1 MGGLPLTSLSLHF
14 LRDMTQDPNT
24 PEPDHLPAAHRRPAP
39 SHALELRGNHALG
52 MSVPAHAATP
62 DEADEDALDLRV
74 LWRMVVK
81 HKGLLFSVAIAGL
94 LVAVLLSLMQTP
106 MYMASTTVQV
116 DSRAARVV
124 RFQQDTEAPQD
135 FYDEYAIGT
144 KIEMLK
150 SRTLAER
157 VVDELRLDRQ
167 GPPLPAAPAA
177 EGNAPPLVEGEADA
191 PKATGWKAK
200 ADKVLDRIKDTYDK
214 TRTPSSNSA
223 DQLNREGV
231 IGAFRGTMK
240 VEQVRNAR
248 LLRIQVENAN
258 PQLAAR
264 IANTISDT
272 FIALNLER
280 RMESSSYAKTFL
292 ETQLGLTKARLEES
306 ERKLNDYARS
316 RNILTLDEKT
326 NVLNQTFTE
335 YSTALTKVEQEV
347 IKAESDYEAVRSAPG
362 TSLQVLENKTIQD
375 YKAQI
380 SKLDQEYQQAAK
392 VYKDD
397 FPKMKQLRAQ
407 VDELQG
413 KISAEVQ
420 NVLASVRNQAQIAK
434 RQENLIRTRL
444 QQTRAE
450 IMSAQDRSVDFNL
463 LKREVD
469 TNRELYNG
477 LLQQVKEVG
486 VAGGVEANNIQ
497 VVDKAE
503 APLFPYKPNL
513 ALSAAIG
520 LLAGIVL
527 GLGIVFLMESM
538 DDSIKFADEVEKLL
552 MLPLMGVI
560 PKTKTNNKT
569 NAASLALL
577 VHEDPRGHLA
587 EAYRSVRTALQF
599 STADGAPRRLV
610 LTSTT
615 KNEGKSTTALALAIN
630 FAQMGAKV
638 VLVDADMRN
647 PTLHKYLN
655 LPNTA
660 GLSNYLSGH
669 GMASEIT
676 HKTLVDNLTAI
687 TAGPIPPSPVDL
699 LTGPRLAELMDLL
712 EVRGAQYIIFDGPPV
727 LGLADAIVLGNQA
740 HSVLF
745 VAQASQTRKSHI
757 KDALRRL
764 RMAGVVPCGV
774 VLTKTTA
781 QNTAYYTY
789 DNYYGYGASTA
800 PAPTARGTGHR
811 TEPALSEA

>member
-1 MGGLPLTSLSLHF
+1 MKDSYGKI
-14 LRDMTQDPNT
+14 RD
-24 PEPDHLPAAHRRPAP
+24 
-39 SHALELRGNHALG
+39 
-52 MSVPAHAATP
+52 
-62 DEADEDALDLRV
+62 
-74 LWRMVVK
+74 
-81 HKGLLFSVAIAGL
+81 
-94 LVAVLLSLMQTP
+94 
-106 MYMASTTVQV
+106 
-116 DSRAARVV
+116 
-124 RFQQDTEAPQD
+124 
-135 FYDEYAIGT
+135 
-144 KIEMLK
+144 
-150 SRTLAER
+150 
-157 VVDELRLDRQ
+157 
-167 GPPLPAAPAA
+167 
-177 EGNAPPLVEGEADA
+177 
-191 PKATGWKAK
+191 
-200 ADKVLDRIKDTYDK
+200 
-214 TRTPSSNSA
+214 PSSNNA
-223 DQLNREGV
+223 ERLNREGV
-231 IGAFRGTMK
+231 ISAFQNTVK
-240 VEQVRNAR
+240 VEQVRNSR
-248 LLRIQVENAN
+248 MLNIQVENAN

-264 IANTISDT
+264 IANSVTDA

-280 RMESSSYAKTFL
+280 RMDSSSYAKTFL

-306 ERKLNDYARS
+306 ERKLNEYARS
-316 RNILTLDEKT
+316 KNILTLDEKT

-335 YSTALTKVEQEV
+335 YSTALTKAEQEV
-347 IKAESDYEAVRSAPG
+347 IKTESDYEAIKTAPN
-362 TSLQVLENKTIQD
+362 TARQVLESVTIQN
-375 YKAQI
+375 YKDQL
-380 SKLDQEYQQAAK
+380 SKLDQAYQEAAK

-397 FPKMKQLRAQ
+397 FPKMKQLRGQ
-407 VDELQG
+407 MDELNERIQ
-413 KISAEVQ
+413 AEVQ
-420 NVLASVRNQAQIAK
+420 SILASVRNQAQTAK

-444 QQTRAE
+444 QQTRSE

-486 VAGGVEANNIQ
+486 VAGGVETNNIQ

-503 APLFPYKPNL
+503 VPLFPYKPKL
-513 ALSAAIG
+513 ALNAAIG

-552 MLPLMGVI
+552 QVPLLGVI
-560 PKTKTNNKT
+560 PKVKD
-569 NAASLALL
+569 NAKVASLALL
-577 VHEDPRGHLA
+577 VHEDPRGQMA

-647 PTLHKYLN
+647 PSVHKYMN

-669 GMASEIT
+669 GKPGEIT
-676 HKTLVDNLTAI
+676 RMSAIDNLMII

-699 LTGPRLAELMDLL
+699 LTGPRLGELMDLL

-727 LGLADAIVLGNQA
+727 LGLADAIVLGNQV

-757 KDALRRL
+757 KDAFRRL
-764 RMAGVVPCGV
+764 RMAGVMPCGV

-789 DNYYGYGASTA
+789 DNYYGYGVDSPPKAGA
-800 PAPTARGTGHR
+800 AAGAGTR
-811 TEPALSEA
+811 TEPSLTAT

>member
-1 MGGLPLTSLSLHF
+1 
-14 LRDMTQDPNT
+14 MTQDPNT
-24 PEPDHLPAAHRRPAP
+24 PEPEHLPAAHRGPAP
-39 SHALELRGNHALG
+39 SNALQLRGNHALG
-52 MSVPAHAATP
+52 MPLPAQAATP
-62 DEADEDALDLRV
+62 DDDDDVLDLRD

-81 HKGLLFSVAIAGL
+81 HKGLLLSVAIAGL
-94 LVAVLLSLMQTP
+94 LVAVLLSFIKTP
-106 MYMASTTVQV
+106 LYLATTSVQV
-116 DSRAARVV
+116 DKRAARVV
-124 RFQQDTEAPQD
+124 QFGQDADATQD
-135 FYDEYAIGT
+135 MDDRTALGT
-144 KIEMLK
+144 QVELLK
-150 SRTLAER
+150 SRVLAER
-157 VVDELRLDRQ
+157 VIDELRLDRQ
-167 GPPLPAAPAA
+167 GLPMPTAPAA
-177 EGNAPPLVEGEADA
+177 EGDAPALADGEADPA
-191 PKATGWKAK
+191 EATGWKAM
-200 ADKVLDRIKDTYDK
+200 AGNLMDRIKDSYGK
-214 TRTPSSNSA
+214 IREPSSNSVER
-223 DQLNREGV
+223 LNREGV
-231 IGAFRGTMK
+231 INAFQSTVK
-240 VEQVRNAR
+240 VEQVRNSR
-248 LLRIQVENAN
+248 MLRIQVENAS

-264 IANTISDT
+264 IANSVTDT

-280 RMESSSYAKTFL
+280 RMDSSSYAKTFL

-306 ERKLNDYARS
+306 ERKLNEYARS
-316 RNILTLDEKT
+316 KNILTLDEKT

-335 YSTALTKVEQEV
+335 YSTALTKAEQEV
-347 IKAESDYEAVRSAPG
+347 IKTESDYEAIKTAPN
-362 TSLQVLENKTIQD
+362 TARQVLESVTIQN
-375 YKAQI
+375 YKDQL
-380 SKLDQEYQQAAK
+380 SKLDQTYQEAAK
-392 VYKDD
+392 VFKED
-397 FPKMKQLRAQ
+397 FPRMKQLRAQ
-407 VDELQG
+407 MDELQG
-413 KISAEVQ
+413 KIQAEVQ
-420 NVLASVRNQAQIAK
+420 SILASVRNQAQTAK

-503 APLFPYKPNL
+503 VPLFPYKPRL
-513 ALSAAIG
+513 ALNAAIG

-538 DDSIKFADEVEKLL
+538 DDSIKFADEVEKFLQVPLL
-552 MLPLMGVI
+552 GVI
-560 PKTKTNNKT
+560 PKIRDKKMGSG
-569 NAASLALL
+569 SLAML
-577 VHEDPRGHLA
+577 VHEDPRGQMA

-615 KNEGKSTTALALAIN
+615 KSEGKSTTALALAIN
-630 FAQMGAKV
+630 FAQMGSKV
-638 VLVDADMRN
+638 VLIDADMRN
-647 PTLHKYLN
+647 PTVHKYLN

-669 GMASEIT
+669 GKPGEIT
-676 HKTLVDNLTAI
+676 RMSAIDNLMVI

-699 LTGPRLAELMDLL
+699 LTGARLGELMDLL

-727 LGLADAIVLGNQA
+727 LGLADAIVLGNQV

-757 KDALRRL
+757 KDAFRRL

-789 DNYYGYGASTA
+789 DNYYGYGVDS
-800 PAPTARGTGHR
+800 PKDGPTAAGAGTGVR
-811 TEPALSEA
+811 TEPSLTAT